1 MANPLVAVCT
11 VTHNAAA
18 DLPAYLEALERLSHR
33 PLEVIVVDCASSDP
47 TRETLAG
54 ASIRGASFRRIELE
68 DNVGFAG
75 GMNRAIAATSAPFV
89 LSLNADALP
98 ETDFVERLLERF
110 RSHPETRIGAVT
122 GRLLRPPEGEKPI
135 LDAAGMRLVA
145 NWRHLDRGSDERD
158 VGQYSRP
165 ERVFGATGAA
175 SLFYRPALE
184 DAAVDGEF
192 FLEEFHSFREDAEL
206 CFRLRERG
214 WEVVYEPLARASHR
228 RHNLPRRRRS
238 MPSHVNYHSLKNRFL
253 LRAYH
258 ETWASF
264 PVTFLPSLFRD
275 LGAIAYVL
283 ARERSSLPVFGWLW
297 RNRDHIVRRRRR
309 IQSRRTVSR
318 RQLAGWFL
326 RSGRPL

>member
-1 MANPLVAVCT
+1 MEYELLQVSRDGHVAT
-11 VTHNAAA
+11 VTL
-18 DLPAYLEALERLSHR
+18 DR
-33 PLEVIVVDCASSDP
+33 PKK
-47 TRETLAG
+47 
-54 ASIRGASFRRIELE
+54 
-68 DNVGFAG
+68 
-75 GMNRAIAATSAPFV
+75 
-89 LSLNADALP
+89 LNALSAAL
-98 ETDFVERLLERF
+98 
-110 RSHPETRIGAVT
+110 
-122 GRLLRPPEGEKPI
+122 
-135 LDAAGMRLVA
+135 MREIEHVA
-145 NWRHLDRGSDERD
+145 N
-158 VGQYSRP
+158 
-165 ERVFGATGAA
+165 
-175 SLFYRPALE
+175 
-184 DAAVDGEF
+184 
-192 FLEEFHSFREDAEL
+192 SFREDAEL

-264 PVTFLPSLFRD
+264 PLTFLPSLFRD

-326 RSGRPL
+326 CSGRPL